1 MNDANS
7 TDTKMTQNK
16 AFLINNDIAD
26 VISGGSNEEN
36 IKIQKIHE
44 SGEQIRYDNMQDKIE
59 LSSNKDVTIGLD
71 LLVNKDKMAK
81 REDGDNVLDPI
92 DLNDVGKGREEAV
105 DIISKKGNVIN
116 LNTHVGE
123 DLDFSFNNT
132 NANQLIDDLHLDR
145 TSRLSQDAIDAII
158 DDTDAKEANRH
169 GLVDIQDTVISISDK
184 DPETEHHDNRHDN
197 RNDNRH
203 DNRND
208 NRNDDDYE
216 SYRKPQQYD
225 GRDTS
230 DRYDAPRHRPRDDNY
245 NQSYYEP
252 PRRSPE
258 EMLQEKKDKEEI
270 LWQLEK
276 YRRLGVQGSRKFNMS
291 SDLLEMQSEYNKIK
305 KQRELE
311 SSVKF
316 QRKCLVA
323 FATGTEL
330 LNNKLD
336 ILDFRLDGWSEQVN
350 EGIDEY
356 NEVFEELH
364 EKYKEKAQI
373 APELKLLFM
382 MGGSAFMYHITNS
395 MFKNSVPGMEDIM
408 KQNPEL
414 MKQFANAAINQMDS
428 DKQPAAKFFNN
439 FAPGQQYTPPQSGF
453 PTQPRESRQP
463 PHIPTHR
470 NIPQSSRPAPVY
482 TQGGNPM
489 PQNVRG
495 ISEISDKPTMFNN
508 GTRKIPA
515 PVGVDDILNELKSN
529 TDDLISRDSVSD
541 VVSRSSR
548 RVNGG
553 RKINLS
559 KGRPSRSINLN
570 LS

>member
-1 MNDANS
+1 MTDTNS
-7 TDTKMTQNK
+7 TDTKITQNK

-26 VISGGSNEEN
+26 VISGGSSEDAV
-36 IKIQKIHE
+36 KIHKINQ
-44 SGEQIRYDNMQDKIE
+44 STDKIRQEAMQDKIE
-59 LSSNKDVTIGLD
+59 LSSNKDVAIGLD

-81 REDGDNVLDPI
+81 KEEGDSVLDPI
-92 DLNDVGKGREEAV
+92 DLNEEDGQNGGV
-105 DIISKKGNVIN
+105 MPDLMEKEHNVIN

-123 DLDFSFNNT
+123 DIDFSFNNN
-132 NANQLIDDLHLDR
+132 NANQLIDDLQLDR

-158 DDTDAKEANRH
+158 DDKDAKESSIH
-169 GLVDIQDTVISISDK
+169 GVSHDIRAHSISIAEKPPSPD
-184 DPETEHHDNRHDN
+184 HNNRQQEDYNDSGRN
-197 RNDNRH
+197 RDYNNI
-203 DNRND
+203 
-208 NRNDDDYE
+208 DDDSRYE
-216 SYRKPQQYD
+216 QNHF
-225 GRDTS
+225 
-230 DRYDAPRHRPRDDNY
+230 RHPRDNYNRDNY
-245 NQSYYEP
+245 NQPYYEP
-252 PRRSPE
+252 PRKSHE

-291 SDLLEMQSEYNKIK
+291 SDLLDMQSEYNKIK

-311 SSVKF
+311 SSIKF

-336 ILDFRLDGWSEQVN
+336 FLDFRLDGWSEQVN

-364 EKYKEKAQI
+364 EKYKEKAKI

-439 FAPGQQYTPPQSGF
+439 FAPGQQGPRRPGPPPGQSAN
-453 PTQPRESRQP
+453 
-463 PHIPTHR
+463 IPINR
-470 NIPQSSRPAPVY
+470 NIPQPSRPAPSY
-482 TQGGNPM
+482 TEVDSSIPANIGNM
-489 PQNVRG
+489 SQM
-495 ISEISDKPTMFNN
+495 SDKSNAFNN

-529 TDDLISRDSVSD
+529 TDDLVSKDSISD
-541 VVSRSSR
+541 VVSRNSKRSA
-548 RVNGG
+548 GG
-553 RKINLS
+553 RKINLANRRS
-559 KGRPSRSINLN
+559 GRPINLN